1 MRIRRW
7 TRRLLSWTVI
17 GVIAILLFLLVR
29 QANASDGVFACWHY
43 DGNII
48 MTGYFHPA
56 ALEGGPIGGP
66 DINGGLYIEIGED
79 CDYRVGSEPVNENLL
94 TPTPTPIPTPEPT
107 AMPNP
112 TPTPIPTPVDHV
124 EATGTCSWMPLMH
137 TFDELGYYAIVTEA
151 DWQEC

>member
-1 MRIRRW
+1 MKRW
-7 TRRLLSWTVI
+7 TRRILSWTVI

-29 QANASDGVFACWHY
+29 QADASEGTFACWHY

-79 CDYRVGSEPVNENLL
+79 CDYRVGSEDVQDSRG
-94 TPTPTPIPTPEPT
+94 I
-107 AMPNP
+107 
-112 TPTPIPTPVDHV
+112 
-124 EATGTCSWMPLMH
+124 
-137 TFDELGYYAIVTEA
+137 YAFSDSHSHSHSDA
-151 DWQEC
+151 